1 MGLFSFHSKNNYIG
15 VLDIGGDKVSASLAF
30 IGPKDA
36 LPCVQIK
43 STIHTPIVYG
53 NPASLKRYLKSVGD
67 GIDEVLSTTVK
78 NQTIVP
84 DQWFCFLP
92 SILTNNKTITLTYE
106 DGKEFIVTT
115 KMVQGMVAKHAK
127 EWLDSNNTLY
137 TDLPSDQNTLIESHI
152 LAARLNGYEIQ
163 DYAKKK
169 ATKLELD
176 VYTSAGSNQILGMIK
191 DKMGNYTHGRDVAF
205 ATSAL
210 AEYQTLGEIMP
221 DEKDYLLIDPSGELC
236 DVLFVADGVLKNHV
250 SFPLGKNILTRDNQ
264 IDNTG
269 FSDRFSTL
277 QLYAENKLAKSEVA
291 KVEQKLADL
300 EQSWQKLFSHT
311 LKHLAETGFIP
322 TKVFILADDPLAKI
336 FAMWINKIGFEG
348 YNLARRPLTATL
360 LTPATLAHFCDLSAT
375 KNEDLTLVFGALFAR
390 RFVQ

>member
-15 VLDIGGDKVSASLAF
+15 ILDIGGDRLNASLAF
-30 IGPKDA
+30 IGPKDT

-43 STIHTPIVYG
+43 STVHAPIVYG
-53 NPASLKRYLKSVGD
+53 NPVSLKRYLKSVGD
-67 GIDEVLSTTVK
+67 GIDQVLSVTIK

-92 SILTNNKTITLTYE
+92 SILTNNKSATLTYE
-106 DGKEFIVTT
+106 DAKEFVVTA
-115 KMVQGMVAKHAK
+115 KMVQGMVSKHAK
-127 EWLDSNNTLY
+127 DWLDSNNTLY

-152 LAARLNGYEIQ
+152 LATKLNGYEIQ
-163 DYAKKK
+163 DYVKKK

-176 VYTSAGSNQILGMIK
+176 VYTSAGSSQILGMIK
-191 DKMGNYTHGRDVAF
+191 DKMANYTSGRDISF

-250 SFPLGKNILTRDNQ
+250 SFPLGKNILTRGNQ
-264 IDNTG
+264 IDNID

-277 QLYAENKLAKSEVA
+277 QLYAENKLARSEVD
-291 KVEQKLADL
+291 KIEQKLADL
-300 EQSWQKLFSHT
+300 EKSWQELFSHT

-322 TKVFILADDPLAKI
+322 TKVFILADDPIAKI

-348 YNLARRPLTATL
+348 FNLARKPLVATL
-360 LTPATLAHFCDLSAT
+360 ITPAILAHFCDLSAT
-375 KNEDLTLVFGALFAR
+375 KKEDLTLAFGALFAR
-390 RFVQ
+390 RFVR